1 MSLIAAFHHSDDAD
15 RGGRMTTD
23 NTGVVGKLWSQ
34 LGASKWVVDC
44 GVYYRA
50 TIPYPE
56 DMHTS
61 QYLTC
66 F

>member
-50 TIPYPE
+50 TI
-56 DMHTS
+56 
-61 QYLTC
+61 L
-66 F
+66 